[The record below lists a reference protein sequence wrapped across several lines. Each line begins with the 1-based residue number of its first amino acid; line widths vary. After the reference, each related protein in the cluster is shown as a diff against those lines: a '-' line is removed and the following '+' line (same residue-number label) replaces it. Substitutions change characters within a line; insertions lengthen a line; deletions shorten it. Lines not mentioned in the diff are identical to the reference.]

1 MPIST
6 ETIVSVALADMS
18 MGTVFSR
25 SIAYWHHGDG
35 TPVVI
40 DGDCTDDHTIPDGGV
55 LHVHGDLASNV
66 TAMGH
71 HEIIITGDVLKDAS
85 ITSTGF
91 CHVYIGGKLSGLLN
105 SSDST
110 KLWIGSDFSGGVKT
124 GNPSTHIYVGGN
136 FNGHILPLQSLSLL
150 YLTVAGFAANRLLE
164 EISNLGYTV
173 FNAAVACGDVSPGL
187 YPLSGHRKKTSQ
199 GNSFSRWTVETTNAV

>member
-91 CHVYIGGKLSGLLN
+91 CHVYVGGRLNGLL
-105 SSDST
+105 SSADST
-110 KLWIGSDFSGGVKT
+110 KLWIESDLSGGLKT
-124 GNPSTHIYVGGN
+124 GHPSTHVYAGGN
-136 FNGHILPLQSLSLL
+136 FTGHILPTQRLSLL
-150 YLTVAGFAANRLLE
+150 YLTIGGFAANSLLDD
-164 EISNLGYTV
+164 IANLGYTV
-173 FNAAVACGDVSPGL
+173 FNAAVALSDVPPGL
-187 YPLSGHRKKTSQ
+187 YPLNGHRKMTPQ
-199 GNSFSRWTVETTNAV
+199 GNSLSRWSVAAEVA